1 MNKILKRLLTGV
13 LTLATV
19 FTALPTTAVHAAE
32 TQYWTESEERV
43 GIVEKVMND
52 GSIGST
58 FNEGHMTVEGEDA
71 YCIDIN
77 TGFKNG
83 YKTRSD
89 ASTRMTAYQIEDVA
103 LSLEYV
109 KQYTKSH
116 TGLSSQHAYLLR
128 QLVVWQRLSVH
139 LGWSCDN
146 VRASYDEISK
156 SVQDE
161 VFARAKAFV
170 RENKG
175 RYDCYG
181 YIYTGE
187 GQDLGQFFA
196 ELAVGNGKIQ
206 KSSSNTTVT
215 NGNDCYSLSGATYG
229 VYSDKGCTKSVAT
242 LTTNAN
248 GNTDTVE
255 LRAATYYVKETKAP
269 KGFQLDK
276 NVYTMTVKVNE
287 TTTLKVSDKPKVT
300 DTLVELFKI
309 DMEISKATPQGNASL
324 EGAEFVWKYYDD
336 YYTKDNLP
344 SEPTRTWTT
353 KTIAEK
359 DSNNEVHYITR
370 LADSYKVLGDSF
382 YTQNGTICLPLGTI
396 TVEEKTAP
404 NGYLLE
410 GAYMQAAGSSEQ
422 IKGVYVAQITEDG
435 ELAALSGSNQY
446 SVLDK
451 VIRGG
456 VKIQKRDLETK
467 DTKAQGGATLKDT
480 AFEIISLNDN
490 AVLVDGKLY
499 NKNEVVKTIH
509 TGVDG
514 IATTVAD
521 TLPYGKY
528 RIEESN
534 APEGYL
540 TDGAKPIEFEITED
554 GKIVDLTDEA
564 HSIYNQI
571 KRGDIEGVKIGA
583 GTHKRLANVPFRI
596 TGKTTGESHIIVTD
610 ANGQFST
617 SSDWVSHKQNT
628 NAGKTSEDGIW
639 FGTSIPDDSK
649 GALLYDTYTIEEL
662 RCDSNKG
669 MTLIPAFD
677 VVVSRNKVV
686 VDLGTLTDEYEP
698 EITIHTTAT
707 DKVTGE
713 KSIVAGKNVTIV
725 DTVTLDGLTKGT
737 KYQLK
742 GWQMVKSENAQL
754 LIDGKPV
761 ESNYTFTAKK
771 SEMEVEV
778 SYTFNASALGG
789 KDLVTFEE
797 LYDLS
802 NPDEP
807 IKVAEHKDIEDE
819 GQTVTI
825 TERIITMHT
834 IATDKATGEK
844 TIEADD
850 KVTIVDTVTLDG
862 LEKGVKYTLK
872 GWEMVKSENAEL
884 LVNGKR
890 VENDLTFTAEDS
902 KMEVQIEF
910 IFNASELGGKEL
922 VTFEE
927 LYDVTNPDNPIKVAE
942 HKDIKDEG
950 QTVTI
955 KEKPESPTTPEK
967 PSTPTKTSDSPKTGD
982 NTPFVALFA
991 MMGISAAGLIFA
1003 GYKRFRRVKKSD

>member
-1 MNKILKRLLTGV
+1 MNKIMKRLLTGF

-19 FTALPTTAVHAAE
+19 FTTLPVTQIHAADSVY
-32 TQYWTESEERV
+32 TTTDGKAGTIVKVDNGGTEIKSFEES
-43 GIVEKVMND
+43 IMTAD
-52 GSIGST
+52 GQI
-58 FNEGHMTVEGEDA
+58 A
-71 YCIDIN
+71 YCVDIN
-77 TGFKNG
+77 TDFKSG
-83 YKTRSD
+83 YKNRVD
-89 ASTRMTAYQIEDVA
+89 AKDRMSNDQISDVA
-103 LSLEYV
+103 LNLEYV
-109 KQYTKSH
+109 KQYSKTHS
-116 TGLSSQHAYLLR
+116 LSSKQVYLLE
-128 QLVVWQRLSVH
+128 QCVVWRRLSVH
-139 LGWSCDN
+139 LGWGYNN
-146 VRASYDEISK
+146 VRAAYDEVSEKIQSEVYENAK
-156 SVQDE
+156 S
-161 VFARAKAFV
+161 FAK
-170 RENKG
+170 ENKD
-175 RYDCYG
+175 RYDCGG
-181 YIYTGE
+181 YIYVGE
-187 GQDLGQFFA
+187 GQDLGQFWA
-196 ELAVGNGKIQ
+196 KLAVGNGKIQ
-206 KSSSNTTVT
+206 KSSSNATVT

-242 LTTNAN
+242 LTTNAS
-248 GNTDTVE
+248 GNTNTVE
-255 LRAATYYVKETKAP
+255 LRAATYYVKETKVP

-276 NVYTMTVKVNE
+276 NVYTMTVKAGE
-287 TTTLKVSDKPKVT
+287 TSTLKVSDTPKVT

-309 DMEISKATPQGNASL
+309 DMETSKATPQGNASL
-324 EGAEFVWKYYDD
+324 EGVEFVWKYYDG
-336 YYTKDNLP
+336 YYMKDNLP

-353 KTIAEK
+353 KTVAEK
-359 DSNNEVHYITR
+359 DSNNEVHYISR
-370 LADSYKVLGDSF
+370 LADSYKVSGDSF

-396 TVEEKTAP
+396 TMEEKAAP

-435 ELAALSGSNQY
+435 ELVALSGSNQY

-514 IATTVAD
+514 IAATDAD
-521 TLPYGKY
+521 TLPYGHYK
-528 RIEESN
+528 ISESKN
-534 APEGYL
+534 PTGYL
-540 TDGAKPIEFEITED
+540 TTGAVDCEFDIVNDGEIM
-554 GKIVDLTDEA
+554 DLTDEA

-571 KRGDIEGVKIGA
+571 IRGDIEGVKIGD
-583 GTHKRLANVPFRI
+583 GTHKRLTNVPFRI
-596 TGKTTGESHIIVTD
+596 TSKTTGESHIIVTD

-639 FGTSIPDDSK
+639 FGTSTPDDSK

-698 EITIHTTAT
+698 EIIIHTTAT

-754 LIDGKPV
+754 LIDGEPV
-761 ESNYTFTAKK
+761 ENDYTFTAKK

-807 IKVAEHKDIEDE
+807 TKVAEHKDIEDE

-834 IATDKATGEK
+834 TATDKATGEK

-884 LVNGKR
+884 LMNGKR

-910 IFNASELGGKEL
+910 TFNASELGGKEL

-927 LYDVTNPDNPIKVAE
+927 LYDVTNPDEPIKVAE
-942 HKDIKDEG
+942 HKDIKDKG
-950 QTVTI
+950 QTVTV
-955 KEKPESPTTPEK
+955 KENLESPTAPEE

-1003 GYKRFRRVKKSD
+1003 GYKRFRKVKKSK

>member
-1 MNKILKRLLTGV
+1 
-13 LTLATV
+13 
-19 FTALPTTAVHAAE
+19 
-32 TQYWTESEERV
+32 
-43 GIVEKVMND
+43 
-52 GSIGST
+52 
-58 FNEGHMTVEGEDA
+58 
-71 YCIDIN
+71 
-77 TGFKNG
+77 
-83 YKTRSD
+83 
-89 ASTRMTAYQIEDVA
+89 
-103 LSLEYV
+103 
-109 KQYTKSH
+109 
-116 TGLSSQHAYLLR
+116 
-128 QLVVWQRLSVH
+128 
-139 LGWSCDN
+139 
-146 VRASYDEISK
+146 
-156 SVQDE
+156 
-161 VFARAKAFV
+161 
-170 RENKG
+170 
-175 RYDCYG
+175 
-181 YIYTGE
+181 
-187 GQDLGQFFA
+187 
-196 ELAVGNGKIQ
+196 
-206 KSSSNTTVT
+206 
-215 NGNDCYSLSGATYG
+215 
-229 VYSDKGCTKSVAT
+229 
-242 LTTNAN
+242 
-248 GNTDTVE
+248 
-255 LRAATYYVKETKAP
+255 
-269 KGFQLDK
+269 
-276 NVYTMTVKVNE
+276 
-287 TTTLKVSDKPKVT
+287 
-300 DTLVELFKI
+300 
-309 DMEISKATPQGNASL
+309 
-324 EGAEFVWKYYDD
+324 
-336 YYTKDNLP
+336 
-344 SEPTRTWTT
+344 
-353 KTIAEK
+353 
-359 DSNNEVHYITR
+359 
-370 LADSYKVLGDSF
+370 
-382 YTQNGTICLPLGTI
+382 
-396 TVEEKTAP
+396 
-404 NGYLLE
+404 
-410 GAYMQAAGSSEQ
+410 MQAAGSSEQ

-514 IATTVAD
+514 IATTAAD

-596 TGKTTGESHIIVTD
+596 TSKTTGESHIIVTD

-639 FGTSIPDDSK
+639 FGTSTPDDSK

-797 LYDLS
+797 LYNLS

-825 TERIITMHT
+825 EERVIEIHTNAVDKATGKKMIVAGKEVTVIDTVTLDGLEKGTTYQLKGWQMVKSENAQLLIDGKPVESDYTFTAKDSSMEVQIAFTFNASELAGKDLVTFEELYDLSNPDEPTKVAKHKDIEDEGQTVTITERIITMHT
-834 IATDKATGEK
+834 TATDKATGEK

-955 KEKPESPTTPEK
+955 KEKPESPTTPEE